1 MLNQQFHMAF
11 SEDKVALIPVH
22 PILRFQKDPNIIGWT
37 IYPCIYNIY
46 PITIYSNIF
55 LLYHTTIPK
64 KKPQVTWSW
73 GRPCSPRK
81 LSAAQ
86 AGGSIEVM
94 KNPLNMC
101 GFPEMV
107 VPQNGLFTMEISIKI
122 DDSGVPHFRTPPS
135 IEIIS
140 NLYEKSQ

>member
-64 KKPQVTWSW
+64 KKQQVTWSW

>member
-1 MLNQQFHMAF
+1 VLNQQFHMAF

-64 KKPQVTWSW
+64 KNNTSL
-73 GRPCSPRK
+73 GRGVAPAHQGSLVLPR
-81 LSAAQ
+81 L
-86 AGGSIEVM
+86 VDR
-94 KNPLNMC
+94 L
-101 GFPEMV
+101 
-107 VPQNGLFTMEISIKI
+107 
-122 DDSGVPHFRTPPS
+122 
-135 IEIIS
+135 
-140 NLYEKSQ
+140 KS